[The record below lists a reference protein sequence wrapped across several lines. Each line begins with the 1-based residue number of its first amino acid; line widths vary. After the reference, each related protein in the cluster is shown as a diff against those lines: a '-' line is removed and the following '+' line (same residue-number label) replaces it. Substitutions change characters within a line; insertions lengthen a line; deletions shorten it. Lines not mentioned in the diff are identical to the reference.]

1 MQIFP
6 SAKIESI
13 DTVELIMTEHL
24 DRIEA
29 LVASNA
35 QGIADN
41 RQAIADL
48 RHTVGDLSNTV
59 GDLRHTVGG
68 LSNTVGDL
76 SNTVGDLSNTVG
88 DLSNT
93 VKVLTEHQAHY
104 AEQLRGEVTNLTQL
118 INVLAT
124 QHGETIER
132 IDIMQSEIRGLQVEN
147 RRIMERWSNGNN

>member
-48 RHTVGDLSNTV
+48 RHTVG
-59 GDLRHTVGG
+59 G

-88 DLSNT
+88 DLSNTVGDLGNT